1 MDTTNLSEL
10 EDLIRKSLD
19 EFYKRRINKLSQL
32 KLSLTRRM
40 TEFIVFV
47 PVRLFGKN

>member
-19 EFYKRRINKLSQL
+19 DFYTRRINKLSQL
-32 KLSLTRRM
+32 KLKKRSPQEESLPLSCSRY
-40 TEFIVFV
+40 
-47 PVRLFGKN
+47 